1 MVYRGHVVN
10 GAVVIDSPGG
20 LADGTEVEIHV
31 VTPNGSPNDQATRGD
46 VRPWLKFSG
55 AIKDLPPDASLKV
68 DEVLYGR
75 PSE

>member
-1 MVYRGHVVN
+1 MVYRGHVEQGN
-10 GAVVIDSPGG
+10 VVFDDPAS
-20 LADGTEVEIHV
+20 LADGTPVEIHV
-31 VTPNGSPNDQATRGD
+31 VVPKGQVENEA

-75 PSE
+75 PTE